1 MSREHTRCASKPNL
15 PQNVV
20 TSTNALRR
28 TLAWF
33 QKSEDGRSLL
43 AILFLWLKVGVG
55 RQCHRSRRK
64 PLRPALQAPWMS
76 HRNCTECHRQR
87 AADGPELPKRFGGCN
102 SLAERNLSADVSLLE
117 PRPSATRLA
126 VPACSYPAPRAL
138 VWKRTD
144 TKKQRGWCSLRS
156 AHLCQRRMTQV
167 HQRKAGQR
175 SPSRGPHFDRPAS
188 KFSCW

>member
-1 MSREHTRCASKPNL
+1 MVPKDSEH
-15 PQNVV
+15 
-20 TSTNALRR
+20 
-28 TLAWF
+28 
-33 QKSEDGRSLL
+33 GRSLL
-43 AILFLWLKVGVG
+43 AILF
-55 RQCHRSRRK
+55 RRLREWEAK
-64 PLRPALQAPWMS
+64 PLVATTRPLRPALQAPWMS
-76 HRNCTECHRQR
+76 HQDCTERHRQR

-102 SLAERNLSADVSLLE
+102 SLAERNLSA
-117 PRPSATRLA
+117 RCFATGASPQRYALA

-138 VWKRTD
+138 VWKRTN

-175 SPSRGPHFDRPAS
+175 SPSRGPHCDWPAS